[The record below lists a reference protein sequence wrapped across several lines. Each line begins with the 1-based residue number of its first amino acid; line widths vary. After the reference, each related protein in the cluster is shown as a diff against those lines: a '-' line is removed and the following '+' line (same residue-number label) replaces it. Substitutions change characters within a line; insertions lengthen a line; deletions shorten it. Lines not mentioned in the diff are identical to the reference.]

1 MPLDG
6 TEPQILGDPRLDKLA
21 QIERLLID
29 ERRWCKRRL
38 RDEYGRYCLVGAMQ
52 AVEAR
57 QSLEPIILRAARQVG
72 GRRYWRVESFNDNP
86 RTTHADVLRVLQRAR
101 ESILASM
108 IEGSPPPRYLGWA
121 QALRA
126 FWSDPRALTAAA
138 ARSSK
143 GRAERGADTPVAP
156 PLGSKNVEAS
166 PAREIC
172 ETPR

>member
-6 TEPQILGDPRLDKLA
+6 TELQILGDARLDKLA

-57 QSLEPIILRAARQVG
+57 RSLEPIILRAARQMG
-72 GRRYWRVESFNDNP
+72 GRRYWRIESFNDHP
-86 RTTHADVLRVLQRAR
+86 HTTHADVLRVLQRAR
-101 ESILASM
+101 ESILADM
-108 IEGSPPPRYLGWA
+108 IGGSPRPRYARWVQVLG
-121 QALRA
+121 A
-126 FWSDPRALTAAA
+126 FWSDPRALIAAA
-138 ARSSK
+138 ARSSES
-143 GRAERGADTPVAP
+143 RAGRGANIPAAL
-156 PLGSKNVEAS
+156 PLGSENVKAS

>member
-6 TEPQILGDPRLDKLA
+6 TGLQILGDPRLYKLT

-57 QSLEPIILRAARQVG
+57 QSLEPIILRAARQVD
-72 GRRYWRVESFNDNP
+72 GRRYWRVESFNDHP
-86 RTTHADVLRVLQRAR
+86 HTTHADVLHVLQRAR
-101 ESILASM
+101 ENILAGM
-108 IEGSPPPRYLGWA
+108 IGGSPRPRYARWA
-121 QALRA
+121 QALCA
-126 FWSDPRALTAAA
+126 FWSDPRPLIAAGV
-138 ARSSK
+138 RSSE
-143 GRAERGADTPVAP
+143 GRAARGADTPETPV
-156 PLGSKNVEAS
+156 LGSGKVEAS

-172 ETPR
+172 EIPR